1 MNKPKTS
8 RANLGSAN
16 LGATPSDDDVLKQCS
31 QRNHGR
37 LSSGEFVSARVVLL
51 APPLPPEP
59 PLLLRPPLPF
69 EE

>member
-1 MNKPKTS
+1 MNKPKTL
-8 RANLGSAN
+8 RVNLHAANLGV
-16 LGATPSDDDVLKQCS
+16 TPADDFVLKQCS
-31 QRNHGR
+31 QRNLGR
-37 LSSGEFVSARVVLL
+37 LSSGGFVSARVVLL